1 MRRARLAI
9 ANFLS
14 IARRLPKCPF
24 REACFGAT
32 PKPARETRALPQ
44 ARVFAR
50 LLCAFFER
58 SRFTAQIGEN
68 FASEMQRAGDQ
79 DRIWLRARKHQRVA
93 NG

>member
-1 MRRARLAI
+1 VLAS

-14 IARRLPKCPF
+14 IARRPPKWPV

-68 FASEMQRAGDQ
+68 FTSEMQRAGNQ
-79 DRIWLRARKHQRVA
+79 DRIWFRARKYQRLA